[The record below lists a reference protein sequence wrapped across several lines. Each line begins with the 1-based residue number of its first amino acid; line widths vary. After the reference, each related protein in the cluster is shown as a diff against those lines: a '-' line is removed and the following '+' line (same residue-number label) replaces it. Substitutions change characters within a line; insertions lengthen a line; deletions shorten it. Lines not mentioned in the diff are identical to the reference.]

1 MAFAKPLSSGCQKKP
16 ERYLLKIDMSTFFI
30 FFPKIDLEWIKDA

>member
-1 MAFAKPLSSGCQKKP
+1 MAFAKPLSSGFQKKT